1 MKHQIINYALAI
13 TATVLM
19 IISCSKNE
27 TVTPQMDNP
36 EVVVT
41 TPDPLLENDSTNL
54 SYDSATVKTAVGVQD
69 EEQNAI
75 KAEKADAEK
84 LNKDKEMMK

>member
-13 TATVLM
+13 TSTVLM

-27 TVTPQMDNP
+27 TQTPQMDIP
-36 EVVVT
+36 EVVVP

-84 LNKDKEMMK
+84 LNKDKEKMK

>member
-1 MKHQIINYALAI
+1 M
-13 TATVLM
+13 
-19 IISCSKNE
+19 
-27 TVTPQMDNP
+27 
-36 EVVVT
+36 T

>member
-27 TVTPQMDNP
+27 TETPQMDNP
-36 EVVVT
+36 EVLVT

-54 SYDSATVKTAVGVQD
+54 SYDSATVETAVGVQD

-75 KAEKADAEK
+75 KAEKAAAEK

>member
-1 MKHQIINYALAI
+1 MKHQIVNYALAI
-13 TATVLM
+13 TATVL
-19 IISCSKNE
+19 IITSCSKNE
-27 TVTPQMDNP
+27 TETPQMDNP

-54 SYDSATVKTAVGVQD
+54 SYDSATVETAVGVQD

>member
-13 TATVLM
+13 TSTVLM
-19 IISCSKNE
+19 VISCRKNE
-27 TVTPQMDNP
+27 TETPQMDNP
-36 EVVVT
+36 EVVVP

-84 LNKDKEMMK
+84 LNKDKETMK

>member
-27 TVTPQMDNP
+27 TETPQMDNP
-36 EVVVT
+36 AVIVPT
-41 TPDPLLENDSTNL
+41 TNPLLENDSTNL
-54 SYDSATVKTAVGVQD
+54 SYDSATVETAVGVQD

>member
-1 MKHQIINYALAI
+1 MKHQITNYALAI
-13 TATVLM
+13 TATILM

-27 TVTPQMDNP
+27 TETPQMDNP
-36 EVVVT
+36 EVIVPT
-41 TPDPLLENDSTNL
+41 TNPLLENDSTNL
-54 SYDSATVKTAVGVQD
+54 SYDSATVETAVGVQD

-75 KAEKADAEK
+75 KAEKADTEK

>member
-1 MKHQIINYALAI
+1 MKHQIINYVLVI
-13 TATVLM
+13 TATVL
-19 IISCSKNE
+19 IITSCSKNE
-27 TVTPQMDNP
+27 TEAPQMDNP
-36 EVVVT
+36 EVVLP

-75 KAEKADAEK
+75 KAEKAAAEK
-84 LNKDKEMMK
+84 LNKDKEKMK

>member
-13 TATVLM
+13 TAAVLM
-19 IISCSKNE
+19 ITSCSKNE
-27 TVTPQMDNP
+27 TETPQMDNP
-36 EVVVT
+36 ELVVT

-54 SYDSATVKTAVGVQD
+54 SYDSATVETAVGVQD

>member
-54 SYDSATVKTAVGVQD
+54 SYDSATVETAVGVQD

-75 KAEKADAEK
+75 EAEKADTEK

>member
-27 TVTPQMDNP
+27 TETPQMDNP

-54 SYDSATVKTAVGVQD
+54 SYDSATVETAVGVQD

>member
-1 MKHQIINYALAI
+1 MKNQIINYALAI
-13 TATVLM
+13 IATVIM

-27 TVTPQMDNP
+27 TETPQMDNP

-41 TPDPLLENDSTNL
+41 TPDPLLEDDSTNL

-84 LNKDKEMMK
+84 LNKDKEKMK